1 MKLNKSATVWTA
13 IAAAFML
20 TACQETDLE
29 APAICT
35 DLSVSN
41 SVLAD
46 EIEALA
52 GSTVTIEDVFCDN
65 AGLSEVRWDVHNAAD
80 HAHEEGEESEGL
92 ILHSGEDWEVLEIQS
107 LSGTS
112 AAQALSVAIPLSA
125 RGVWDVVVSLVDAEG
140 NAATDAIT
148 QLHIENEFIPAFA
161 IAEVDG
167 VDPAQWGDEPV
178 WSAGS
183 TIAITGSVSDSDGL
197 ASATLALVE
206 ESSEAVLWEVDLAVE
221 GLNDLTF
228 DVDVMV
234 PTGVAGECHFEMQA
248 EDAMGNAMETGF
260 HVEVE

>member
-1 MKLNKSATVWTA
+1 
-13 IAAAFML
+13 ML
-20 TACQETDLE
+20 SSCQETDLE
-29 APAICT
+29 SPAICT
-35 DLSVSN
+35 DPTASN
-41 SVLAD
+41 SVLVD

-52 GSTVTIEDVFCDN
+52 GSTVTIEDAFCDN

-80 HAHEEGEESEGL
+80 HAHEAGEESEGL
-92 ILHSGEDWEVLEIQS
+92 ILHSGEEWEVLEIQS

-112 AAQALSVAIPLSA
+112 ASQALSVTIPLSA

-140 NAATDAIT
+140 NTATDAIT

-167 VDPAQWGDEPV
+167 VDPAQWGGEPV

>member
-1 MKLNKSATVWTA
+1 MKSNKTAAVWTA
-13 IAAAFML
+13 IAVAFML
-20 TACQETDLE
+20 SSCQETDLE
-29 APAICT
+29 APVICT
-35 DLSVSN
+35 DPGVSN

-52 GSTVTIEDVFCDN
+52 GSTVTIADVFCDN

-80 HAHEEGEESEGL
+80 HAHEAGEESEGL
-92 ILHSGEDWEVLEIQS
+92 ILHSGEEWEVLEIQS

-112 AAQALSVAIPLSA
+112 TSQALSVAIPLSA

-148 QLHIENEFIPAFA
+148 QLHIENEYIPAFV

-167 VDPAQWGDEPV
+167 ANPAQWSDEPV

-183 TIAITGSVSDSDGL
+183 TVAISGSVSDSDGL
-197 ASATLALVE
+197 AMASLALVE
-206 ESSEAVLWEVDLAVE
+206 ESSEAVLWEWEFAPQGQSE
-221 GLNDLTF
+221 
-228 DVDVMV
+228 
-234 PTGVAGECHFEMQA
+234 VAFEVSITIPSAASGECHFQMEA
-248 EDAMGNAMETGF
+248 EDALGNAMETGF